1 MKNTGDEV
9 KLTPMKNKTTLTF
22 VMIFLLGLLLSACQP
37 GDNAIQQTSPTA
49 TPQKTAT
56 RTPSPLPSLTP
67 TNTPTPQWL
76 LPLSELEEVELVFTH
91 PWTGQLALVMAELVD
106 TFNQTNEFGIFVEV
120 NKPGSSQQVFQQ
132 TESSLRNAEPANVVI
147 APIEELAYWYQQD
160 NLAALDQYLND
171 PTYGFS
177 EDVIDDFLP
186 LFWEQD
192 IVDENRLG
200 IPISRNTNFL
210 LMNTTWAK
218 ELEIN
223 MPAMTP
229 AILKNQLCQARDVLI
244 NDDDWR
250 NNGMGGW
257 VVTQDE
263 YTVLNWLN
271 AYQLEEFPVSETPYP
286 FDQPATLDA
295 FTYLREVFDEDCAWN
310 ARNPTHYEYFV
321 NRQALY
327 VSADMYDLDPV
338 SKTFAF
344 LASEDQWQVVPYP
357 SKEGKPELIVHGD
370 SLGILKSNQAQE
382 LASWLFVRWLSLPEQ
397 QIQIAQANPGLPVS
411 QSILEQISTNRITQ
425 WKQVIEH
432 LDTAKPAPRT
442 AEWRVARF
450 VLQDATYQIFLANIT
465 PDQYPQIIGLLDTII
480 AELREQPATLGW
492 E

>member
-1 MKNTGDEV
+1 MDQ
-9 KLTPMKNKTTLTF
+9 F
-22 VMIFLLGLLLSACQP
+22 V
-37 GDNAIQQTSPTA
+37 
-49 TPQKTAT
+49 
-56 RTPSPLPSLTP
+56 
-67 TNTPTPQWL
+67 
-76 LPLSELEEVELVFTH
+76 
-91 PWTGQLALVMAELVD
+91 
-106 TFNQTNEFGIFVEV
+106 
-120 NKPGSSQQVFQQ
+120 
-132 TESSLRNAEPANVVI
+132 
-147 APIEELAYWYQQD
+147 
-160 NLAALDQYLND
+160 ND
-171 PTYGFS
+171 PSYGLS
-177 EDVIDDFLP
+177 EDVIEDFLP

-192 IVDENRLG
+192 IIDENRLG

-327 VSADMYDLDPV
+327 VSANVYDLEFVD
-338 SKTFAF
+338 KTFGLF
-344 LASEDQWQVVPYP
+344 ESEDQWQVVPYP